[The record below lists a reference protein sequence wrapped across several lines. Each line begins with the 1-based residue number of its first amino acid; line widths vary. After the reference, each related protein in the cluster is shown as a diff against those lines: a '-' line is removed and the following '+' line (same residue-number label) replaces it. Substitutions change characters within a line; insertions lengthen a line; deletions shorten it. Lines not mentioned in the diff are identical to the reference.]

1 MNDERRPDR
10 PGPDDVSAG
19 IALECETGATRP
31 PFLRRCVAAIGD
43 VRADTGFDH
52 RRRAASCVQRL
63 MLSKLFRSRTQ
74 VAAPAAPAVP
84 DGTVVWAVG
93 DIHGRLDLLQPL
105 VEAIAADPR
114 DRSATR
120 RVVVFLGDYIDR
132 GPDSRGVLRL
142 LAGLSADQGV
152 EWRFLKGNHEQA
164 MLGFLE
170 DASAGPKWC
179 EYGGD
184 NALRSYGL
192 RVPDLAHRTEAWAR
206 VSADLRHK
214 LTAREMAF
222 LEDLELSVTV
232 GDYFFSHAGARP
244 GMALDR
250 QSPEDLLWIRQP
262 FLNSETVFERVVVH
276 GHTPTPRVHA
286 DHRRIGID
294 TKAYDT
300 GILTALRLQRCERS
314 LLQSVGPRR
323 GPQGPTGDNE
333 YLPAD
338 GAGVVIRTE
347 RFDPG
352 HAEVDAVR

>member
-1 MNDERRPDR
+1 
-10 PGPDDVSAG
+10 
-19 IALECETGATRP
+19 
-31 PFLRRCVAAIGD
+31 
-43 VRADTGFDH
+43 
-52 RRRAASCVQRL
+52 

-105 VEAIAADPR
+105 VEAIAADLHE
-114 DRSATR
+114 SAATR
-120 RVVVFLGDYIDR
+120 KVVVFLGDYIDR

-142 LAGLSADQGV
+142 LSGLSVVKGI

-170 DASAGPKWC
+170 DPSAGAKWC

-206 VSADLRHK
+206 VAADLRHK
-214 LTAREMAF
+214 LTARETEF
-222 LEDLELSVTV
+222 LENLELSLTV

-244 GMALDR
+244 GVALDR
-250 QSPEDLLWIRQP
+250 QSAEDLMWIRQP
-262 FLNSETVFERVVVH
+262 FLKSQTVFEQVVVH

-286 DHRRIGID
+286 DHRRIGLD
-294 TKAYDT
+294 TKAYDSGVLSAARLEGST
-300 GILTALRLQRCERS
+300 RALVQAVGAARVERYRAGGETCLS
-314 LLQSVGPRR
+314 S
-323 GPQGPTGDNE
+323 
-333 YLPAD
+333 D
-338 GAGVVIRTE
+338 GALVIIRSNQFEDRGSETE
-347 RFDPG
+347 R
-352 HAEVDAVR
+352 VT

>member
-1 MNDERRPDR
+1 
-10 PGPDDVSAG
+10 
-19 IALECETGATRP
+19 
-31 PFLRRCVAAIGD
+31 
-43 VRADTGFDH
+43 
-52 RRRAASCVQRL
+52 
-63 MLSKLFRSRTQ
+63 MLSKLFRSRTK
-74 VAAPAAPAVP
+74 VAAPASPAVP

-105 VEAIAADPR
+105 VEAIVADPR
-114 DRSATR
+114 DRAAKR

-164 MLGFLE
+164 MLGFLDE
-170 DASAGPKWC
+170 PSAGPKWC

-206 VSADLRHK
+206 VAADLRHK
-214 LTAREMAF
+214 MTARETEF
-222 LEDLELSVTV
+222 LENLELSFTV

-244 GMALDR
+244 GVALDR
-250 QSPEDLLWIRQP
+250 QSPGDLMWIRQP
-262 FLNSETVFERVVVH
+262 FLDSQTAFEQVVIH

-294 TKAYDT
+294 TKAYHS
-300 GILTALRLQRCERS
+300 GVLSALRLEGFERD
-314 LLQSVGPRR
+314 LLRAVGPRR
-323 GPQGPTGDNE
+323 GSEARSGGKE
-333 YLPAD
+333 YLPTD
-338 GAGVVIRTE
+338 DTGVMLQTE
-347 RFDPG
+347 RLEPAQ
-352 HAEVDAVR
+352 AEIEGVR